1 MLWEGDMAKK
11 KVAKKKKEA
20 EATLSF
26 EDSLTEL
33 ESIVGK
39 LESGQLP
46 LSDSLAAYEQGV
58 KRVKGCYALL
68 EDAERRIELVKS
80 VDADG
85 NARTEDYDGGQEE
98 DLTKKAGQRTRRRTA
113 RKGPDDDDA
122 GSLF

>member
-1 MLWEGDMAKK
+1 MAKK
-11 KVAKKKKEA
+11 KVVKKKKEA
-20 EATLSF
+20 EEKLSF
-26 EDSLTEL
+26 EDSLAEL

-85 NARTEDYDGGQEE
+85 NPRTEEYDESTEE
-98 DLTKKAGQRTRRRTA
+98 DLSKKTGQRTRRRTA
-113 RKGPDDDDA
+113 PKSADNDDA